1 MGSAVVAGQK
11 AAYSIFNSIC
21 VLVSTI
27 KRLFW
32 VETHSGLALH
42 PVSVSIYTRMEPD
55 TKPGAKCYSP
65 LVLSF
70 YDIWI
75 LNISNSKA
83 WRCPKSLQLEQ
94 YNALVGQKHLDVG
107 VGTGWY
113 LMRTTFPPH
122 ADITLF
128 DLNSNALKHT
138 KKRLA
143 LMYEP
148 NLRAV
153 VGDVYSPT
161 GLDDIK
167 PFDSIGMSY
176 LLHCLP
182 GTMKEKSLKNRS
194 KRSQ

>member
-1 MGSAVVAGQK
+1 
-11 AAYSIFNSIC
+11 
-21 VLVSTI
+21 
-27 KRLFW
+27 
-32 VETHSGLALH
+32 
-42 PVSVSIYTRMEPD
+42 MEPD
-55 TKPGAKCYSP
+55 TKPGAKYYSP

-70 YDIWI
+70 YNIWV
-75 LNISNSKA
+75 LNISNSKE

-107 VGTGWY
+107 VRTGWY

-167 PFDSIGMSY
+167 PFDSIGMSH